1 MFFSQRLYNTES
13 QSTVRRILHSS
24 GPITLQIFGTLAIAD
39 IIPESRILIH
49 VSSVIILRLGDIR
62 KQLEQKTGIAYLA
75 NK

>member
-1 MFFSQRLYNTES
+1 MNIALFRTYH
-13 QSTVRRILHSS
+13 IA
-24 GPITLQIFGTLAIAD
+24 IFCTLAIAD
-39 IIPESRILIH
+39 LVPESRILIH

>member
-1 MFFSQRLYNTES
+1 M
-13 QSTVRRILHSS
+13 

-39 IIPESRILIH
+39 IIPESRILILT
-49 VSSVIILRLGDIR
+49 SSVIILRLGDIR